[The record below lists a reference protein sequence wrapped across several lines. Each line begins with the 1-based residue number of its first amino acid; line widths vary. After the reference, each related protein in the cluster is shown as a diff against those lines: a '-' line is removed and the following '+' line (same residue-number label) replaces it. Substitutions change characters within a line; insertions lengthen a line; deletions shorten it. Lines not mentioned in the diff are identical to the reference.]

1 MRQRSRSSAP
11 FALIALLLCAAPSV
25 VRAQMDA
32 RPDPPRVGAV
42 VPTAAQPQARPGAT
56 AAADRERSFEISVG
70 AAAFY
75 VGLNGTYLTNMGT
88 PRMLGGVG
96 RVGYNFTQKL
106 GVSIGSGF
114 GNGNGVSLVSPFAAL
129 TYTPGLNKKMF
140 LTAGTGVTTISGN
153 GNRITADYGVH
164 AGIGVRSM
172 IGEEIALRVE
182 GRMGLEHYT
191 DLLTSH
197 GNREGTSAFNFTA
210 TLGLSYFMGGGPWR
224 AP

>member
-1 MRQRSRSSAP
+1 MS
-11 FALIALLLCAAPSV
+11 L
-25 VRAQMDA
+25 
-32 RPDPPRVGAV
+32 
-42 VPTAAQPQARPGAT
+42 
-56 AAADRERSFEISVG
+56 
-70 AAAFY
+70 
-75 VGLNGTYLTNMGT
+75 
-88 PRMLGGVG
+88 
-96 RVGYNFTQKL
+96 
-106 GVSIGSGF
+106 GSGF
-114 GNGNGVSLVSPFAAL
+114 GVGNGASLLSPFAAL
-129 TYTPGLNKKMF
+129 TYTAGLNRKMSPF
-140 LTAGTGVTTISGN
+140 LTVGAGLTRISGN
-153 GNRITADYGVH
+153 GQWAAADCGVH